1 MFSIQFYIDGKK
13 TINWYR
19 TTKLKGHKH
28 YFYIFSEMEGSDLA
42 KTSEFS
48 FVTQQTYLLF
58 YFFPIIGKGV
68 KV

>member
-1 MFSIQFYIDGKK
+1 
-13 TINWYR
+13 
-19 TTKLKGHKH
+19 
-28 YFYIFSEMEGSDLA
+28 MEGSDLA

-58 YFFPIIGKGV
+58 YFFFPIIGKGV